1 MFRATFEIAFAKAV
15 INYICSKFY
24 WPLYCCFFSFVFPII
39 PGKRKGLHKMSK
51 TFIFSGVNISRGEYF
66 SGVNIFQRGI
76 SFRSEYFFC
85 VSNNTWKE
93 KRFAQDVQDC
103 PRPYRQ
109 PAPVFR
115 CEDFLLR
122 AMYFLTTSLYVF
134 HQVYTCMFIHDYTC
148 LYMYVFHQVLWRF
161 LCAI

>member
-15 INYICSKFY
+15 ITFVLNFIC
-24 WPLYCCFFSFVFPII
+24 LCIVVFFV
-39 PGKRKGLHKMSK
+39 
-51 TFIFSGVNISRGEYF
+51 
-66 SGVNIFQRGI
+66 
-76 SFRSEYFFC
+76 C

-109 PAPVFR
+109 PATVFR

-134 HQVYTCMFIHDYTC
+134 HQV
-148 LYMYVFHQVLWRF
+148 LWRF

>member
-85 VSNNTWKE
+85 VSNNTW
-93 KRFAQDVQDC
+93 
-103 PRPYRQ
+103 
-109 PAPVFR
+109 
-115 CEDFLLR
+115 
-122 AMYFLTTSLYVF
+122 
-134 HQVYTCMFIHDYTC
+134 
-148 LYMYVFHQVLWRF
+148 
-161 LCAI
+161 